1 MFIFSFF
8 FPALGSPI
16 ALLIGALIGFLLP
29 RFWLNR
35 RKNGR
40 LNAFNKQLPD
50 TITLI
55 ANALRAGSS
64 FLQAIELVVRESRP
78 PISTEFSRVIRE
90 VNLGLPFEQALENM
104 VRRVRSDDLEL
115 MATAISIQHQVGGN
129 LAEILDSIAY
139 TIRERIRIK
148 GEIRTLTAQQR
159 LSGYVVGFLPIG
171 LAGFLFV
178 AAPGF
183 MDPMFANPPAIA
195 GLPAGVIILFFGGI
209 HDVHRLHAD
218 PQDRGHRGLAM
229 TTSCRIVVA
238 ALAAGAILLIFVGL
252 AGGSPVDPVQARLTQ
267 LGTMQAKNLEE
278 LELQQ
283 PFIERTLRPLMA
295 SLSGRMSRT
304 ASTSF
309 TEKTEKR
316 LALAGNPGDLRVAD
330 WLGVK
335 AIGAIVGGILFAVL
349 FGARSGSS
357 ASRSRSAT
365 CSASS
370 GPSSATSIP
379 EFWLGGRVK
388 KRQKAILL
396 MIPDTLDL
404 LTISVRAGLGFDAAL
419 GKVVEKLKGPLVGR
433 VPAGA
438 GRGPRRQ
445 GAARRAARHRPAHRG
460 RPADQLHRR
469 DHPGRAARRVGVEGP
484 PGPVGAAPHR
494 APPARRG
501 AGGQGADQDALPA
514 RRVHLPVAVHR
525 HPRPG
530 DHPDRPEP
538 GQRHLDRPGSARAV
552 TAARNRTRSS
562 DLASDVEVAG
572 SLWGKFMGL
581 MGRAAL
587 APGAG
592 CGCPIRTA
600 ST

>member
-1 MFIFSFF
+1 VEPFTLAVAGVAALAVILIAFGIASSGSSGISDRLERYASGRSEGAKATAASQGPISDLIAQSQALANLNKVVEGRDFGANLARELARADLRLKPSEYLFIWLGSIVGVPVLMFIFSFF

-195 GLPAGVIILFFGGI
+195 GLPAGVIILFFGGFMMFI
-209 HDVHRLHAD
+209 GFMLIRK
-218 PQDRGHRGLAM
+218 
-229 TTSCRIVVA
+229 IV
-238 ALAAGAILLIFVGL
+238 
-252 AGGSPVDPVQARLTQ
+252 D
-267 LGTMQAKNLEE
+267 
-278 LELQQ
+278 
-283 PFIERTLRPLMA
+283 IE
-295 SLSGRMSRT
+295 
-304 ASTSF
+304 
-309 TEKTEKR
+309 
-316 LALAGNPGDLRVAD
+316 V
-330 WLGVK
+330 
-335 AIGAIVGGILFAVL
+335 
-349 FGARSGSS
+349 
-357 ASRSRSAT
+357 
-365 CSASS
+365 
-370 GPSSATSIP
+370 
-379 EFWLGGRVK
+379 
-388 KRQKAILL
+388 
-396 MIPDTLDL
+396 
-404 LTISVRAGLGFDAAL
+404 
-419 GKVVEKLKGPLVGR
+419 
-433 VPAGA
+433 
-438 GRGPRRQ
+438 
-445 GAARRAARHRPAHRG
+445 
-460 RPADQLHRR
+460 
-469 DHPGRAARRVGVEGP
+469 
-484 PGPVGAAPHR
+484 
-494 APPARRG
+494 
-501 AGGQGADQDALPA
+501 
-514 RRVHLPVAVHR
+514 
-525 HPRPG
+525 
-530 DHPDRPEP
+530 
-538 GQRHLDRPGSARAV
+538 
-552 TAARNRTRSS
+552 
-562 DLASDVEVAG
+562 
-572 SLWGKFMGL
+572 
-581 MGRAAL
+581 
-587 APGAG
+587 
-592 CGCPIRTA
+592 
-600 ST
+600 